1 MNPDLA
7 RFFQTVVQEQASD
20 LVLRAGLRPSMRSE
34 GQMRFLSEDPFT
46 EEQSAELLAEIFTPG
61 ERAQFQNARE
71 KDTAFV
77 IPDVG
82 RFRANVFQQRRRTAF
97 VFRHVKSTPP
107 SLEELNLPLAPLQ
120 RLAMAKRG
128 LILVTGTAG
137 SGKSTTLAA
146 MIRHMNERT
155 ARHIVTIEDPIEFVF
170 EDKKCTI
177 TQREIGI
184 DTPDCYTALK
194 SVVRQSPDV
203 ILVGEMR
210 DHETVNATLT
220 AAETGHLVLATLHT
234 VNAVQTV
241 ERIMSFFPPHQHQ
254 TIRLQ
259 LALVLEGVVSQRL
272 ITRRASPGRVPAV
285 EVLLGTPTV
294 KEMVLE
300 GRTRELPEALDDG
313 HAYYGSQTF
322 TQSLV
327 QLVQDGLIEVE
338 DAMAYAD
345 SPDELKL
352 ALRGIT
358 KGAAARETQPPPA
371 PERPA
376 RSRFTGTG
384 PSVR

>member
-1 MNPDLA
+1 MNPDVLSY
-7 RFFQTVVQEQASD
+7 FQTVVQEQASD
-20 LVLRAGLRPSMRSE
+20 LVLRAGQRPSMRVE
-34 GQMRFLSEDPFT
+34 GQMRFLSENPFT
-46 EEQSAELLAEIFTPG
+46 EEQSEGLLADILTP
-61 ERAQFQNARE
+61 EEKAQFEVMHE

-77 IPDVG
+77 VPGVG

-97 VFRHVKSTPP
+97 VFRHVKEQPP
-107 SLEELNLPLAPLQ
+107 SLEDLHLPAAPLQ
-120 RLAMAKRG
+120 RLALQRRG
-128 LILVTGTAG
+128 LVLVTGTSG

-146 MIRHMNERT
+146 MIRHMNERSH
-155 ARHIVTIEDPIEFVF
+155 RHIVTIEDPIEFVF
-170 EDKKCTI
+170 DDGKCTV

-184 DTPDCYTALK
+184 DTPDCNSALK

-210 DHETVNATLT
+210 DHETVSATLI

-241 ERIMSFFPPHQHQ
+241 ERIMSFFPPHQHA

-259 LALVLEGVVSQRL
+259 LSLVLEGVVSQRL
-272 ITRRASPGRVPAV
+272 ITRRSSPGRVPAV
-285 EVLLGTPTV
+285 ELLLGTPTV
-294 KEMVLE
+294 KEMILE
-300 GRTRELPEALDDG
+300 GRTRELPEALDEG

-338 DAMAYAD
+338 DALSYAD

-358 KGAAARETQPPPA
+358 KGAAARETEPPPA
-371 PERPA
+371 PAKPA
-376 RSRFTGTG
+376 RRFSGTG
-384 PSVR
+384 PFVR